1 MKKLI
6 IEKEKIFR
14 NIQKLKSITN
24 STIIATLKNNGYGL
38 GLDEFPRLLAEY
50 GIDYFAVAT
59 LNEAITLRENG
70 ITNKIMLLH
79 STAIREEIL
88 ALIEYNILPAIGS
101 FASLNAIHEI
111 AKSNNIMLEI
121 QLKIDTGFGRFGF
134 RPDEIPALIQELKQM
149 SNYIRVAG
157 TFSHFS
163 MAFNTTSDY
172 TSKQF
177 ATFNKCTAALEDAG
191 IEPGVRH
198 ICNSSAFL
206 LYPHMHLDAVRIGS
220 ALIGRILTEN
230 TLNLEKIG
238 YLTEHIED
246 IKTLPKDHFIGY
258 SNTYKTTRETKI
270 GIVPVGY
277 LDGFGLEKTQDCFG
291 ILDTLRE
298 IYNKLKNYKKQ
309 FFVSINEK
317 KVPIL
322 GKIGTNNIIIDI
334 TDTTAEIGQEV
345 KIEINPMLVNPIIP
359 RIFI

>member
-1 MKKLI
+1 MKKLV
-6 IEKEKIFR
+6 IEKEKIVR

-38 GLDEFPRLLAEY
+38 GLDEFPKLLAEC

-59 LNEAITLRENG
+59 LKEAITLRENG
-70 ITNKIMLLH
+70 ITNKIMMLH
-79 STAIREEIL
+79 STAIREELL
-88 ALIEYNILPAIGS
+88 ALIEYNILPAVGS
-101 FASLNAIHEI
+101 FSALNAIYEI
-111 AKSNNIMLEI
+111 AKANNIMLEI

-134 RPDEIPALIQELKQM
+134 LPEEIPLLTQRLKEM
-149 SNYIRVAG
+149 NNLRVAG

-163 MAFNTTSDY
+163 MAFNQSSDY
-172 TSKQF
+172 TAKQF
-177 ATFNKCTAALEDAG
+177 TIFNKCTAAIEDAG

-230 TLNLEKIG
+230 TLNLEKVD

-246 IKTLPKDHFIGY
+246 IKTLPKDHYIGY

-270 GIVPVGY
+270 GIVPLGY

-309 FFVSINEK
+309 FFLSVGEK
-317 KVPIL
+317 KVPVL
-322 GKIGTNNIIIDI
+322 GKIGTNNIIIDL

-345 KIEINPMLVNPIIP
+345 RIEVNPMLVNPTIS
-359 RIFI
+359 RVFI

>member
-6 IEKEKIFR
+6 IEKEKIIH
-14 NIQKLKSITN
+14 NLEKLKSITN

-38 GLDEFPRLLAEY
+38 GLDEFPKLLAEC
-50 GIDYFAVAT
+50 GIDYFAVST

-70 ITNKIMLLH
+70 ITNKIMMLH
-79 STAIREEIL
+79 SVALREELL
-88 ALIEYNILPAIGS
+88 ALIQYNILPTIGS
-101 FASLNAIHEI
+101 FSALNAINEI
-111 AKSNNIMLEI
+111 AETNNIILEI

-134 RPDEIPALIQELKQM
+134 RPDEIPALIQRLQQT
-149 SNYIRVAG
+149 SNLRIAG
-157 TFSHFS
+157 IFSHFS
-163 MAFNTTSDY
+163 MAFNETSDY
-172 TSKQF
+172 TAKQF
-177 ATFNKCTAALEDAG
+177 AIFNKCTAALEDAG

-206 LYPHMHLDAVRIGS
+206 LYPYMHLDAVRIGS

-230 TLNLEKIG
+230 TLNLEKVG
-238 YLTEHIED
+238 YLTEQIED
-246 IKTLPKDHFIGY
+246 IKTLPTGHYIGY

-270 GIVPVGY
+270 GILPIGY

-298 IYNKLKNYKKQ
+298 MYKKLKNYKKQ
-309 FFVSINEK
+309 FFVSINDK

-334 TDTTAEIGQEV
+334 TDTTADIGQEV
-345 KIEINPMLVNPIIP
+345 KVEANPMLVNPNIP
-359 RIFI
+359 RYFI